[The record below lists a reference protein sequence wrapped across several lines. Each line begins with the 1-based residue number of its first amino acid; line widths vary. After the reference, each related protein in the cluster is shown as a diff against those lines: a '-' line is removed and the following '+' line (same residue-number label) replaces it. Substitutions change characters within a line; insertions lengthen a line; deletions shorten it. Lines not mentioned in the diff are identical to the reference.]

1 MKHPLPPNCS
11 DSYNNTAALCRKIA
25 IFAATDPLPHSCQ
38 QSYGRYRTHP
48 REYFRCRPP
57 RSDIGAHRHPCPP
70 RSLHSGYRPGRHP
83 PLAVAGHPFQN
94 LLGPL
99 WRHNERP
106 ALQVLRA
113 KCGNPLHSREPRGIR
128 RVGGPA
134 GQEPLD
140 YHHSRTQAHGTPH
153 RRRYRRNRPPAAQH
167 RRHPAPHRPPAPW
180 RGRGTEEQELC
191 GIQRPRQ
198 PAGHNRNA
206 RPLPGA
212 QPERGVR
219 HLITGGQCVPPLP
232 PSDMLRHGFHS
243 DRDRSYRRTRRPR
256 GSRSTGAGNN
266 GKRHARR
273 NRLLRKL
280 HPPCATSPSICP

>member
-1 MKHPLPPNCS
+1 MPTARNSCASCSHAAMKHPLPPNCS

-140 YHHSRTQAHGTPH
+140 YHHSRH
-153 RRRYRRNRPPAAQH
+153 
-167 RRHPAPHRPPAPW
+167 
-180 RGRGTEEQELC
+180 
-191 GIQRPRQ
+191 
-198 PAGHNRNA
+198 
-206 RPLPGA
+206 
-212 QPERGVR
+212 
-219 HLITGGQCVPPLP
+219 
-232 PSDMLRHGFHS
+232 
-243 DRDRSYRRTRRPR
+243 
-256 GSRSTGAGNN
+256 
-266 GKRHARR
+266 
-273 NRLLRKL
+273 
-280 HPPCATSPSICP
+280 ATSPPLQTKSPASSSTSTASSASPAASPLERTRNRGARAVWNSASAATRWT